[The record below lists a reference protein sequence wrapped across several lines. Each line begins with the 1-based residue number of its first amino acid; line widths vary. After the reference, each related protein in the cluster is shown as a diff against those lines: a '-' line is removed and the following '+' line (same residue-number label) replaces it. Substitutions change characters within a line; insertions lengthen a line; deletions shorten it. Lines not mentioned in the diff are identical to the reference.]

1 MLGVE
6 FSAKQLSSRL
16 AGIIWQGSE
25 CLITRILPIGFAM
38 KKLLLTLLFIPF
50 LYACGQGDAA
60 TQSTEAQPIHDHDR
74 CHLCGMMITKYPGPK
89 GQLGLKGETIVPK
102 FCSTRDMFNFA
113 LQPENK
119 RQITHLKVHDMSVT
133 DWEHP
138 DDNSFIDATSAWY
151 VYGTSK
157 KAVMGPAVAS
167 FSTEAAATQFA
178 NDFGGA
184 VLTYDQ
190 ITIELLA
197 GE

>member
-1 MLGVE
+1 
-6 FSAKQLSSRL
+6 
-16 AGIIWQGSE
+16 
-25 CLITRILPIGFAM
+25 M
-38 KKLLLTLLFIPF
+38 KKLICLLFLLPF
-50 LYACGQGDAA
+50 LSACSESSADAKQYTA
-60 TQSTEAQPIHDHDR
+60 EAIHEHDR

-89 GQLGLKGETIVPK
+89 GQVHLKGQTVVPK

-119 RQITHLKVHDMSVT
+119 RQIEALFVHDVGAT

-138 DDNSFIDATSAWY
+138 TDDAFIDGKTAWY

-167 FSTEAAATQFA
+167 FKNQDDAVKFA
-178 NDFGGA
+178 QEFGGA
-184 VLTYDQ
+184 VLPYEKID
-190 ITIELLA
+190 IELLA

>member
-1 MLGVE
+1 
-6 FSAKQLSSRL
+6 
-16 AGIIWQGSE
+16 
-25 CLITRILPIGFAM
+25 M
-38 KKLLLTLLFIPF
+38 KKLMLILLFIP
-50 LYACGQGDAA
+50 LMYACSQGDAA
-60 TQSTEAQPIHDHDR
+60 LQSTEAQPIHDHDR

-89 GQLGLKGETIVPK
+89 GQLVLKGETIVPK

-133 DWEHP
+133 DWDTP
-138 DDNSFIDATSAWY
+138 SDNAFIDATTAWY

-167 FSTEAAATQFA
+167 FSSKEAATQFA
-178 NDFGGA
+178 TEFGGA
-184 VLTYDQ
+184 VLAYDQ
-190 ITIELLA
+190 ITIELLD

>member
-1 MLGVE
+1 
-6 FSAKQLSSRL
+6 
-16 AGIIWQGSE
+16 
-25 CLITRILPIGFAM
+25 M
-38 KKLLLTLLFIPF
+38 KKLILTLLFVPF
-50 LYACGQGDAA
+50 MFACSQGEA
-60 TQSTEAQPIHDHDR
+60 TSQPTHAQAIHEHDR

-89 GQLGLKGETIVPK
+89 GQLSLKNETIVPK

-119 RQITHLKVHDMSVT
+119 RQITNLKVHDMSVT

-138 DDNSFIDATSAWY
+138 EDSAFIDAKSAWY

-167 FSTEAAATQFA
+167 FATKEGATQFA
-178 NDFGGA
+178 SEFGGA
-184 VLTYDQ
+184 VLTYEQ

>member
-1 MLGVE
+1 
-6 FSAKQLSSRL
+6 
-16 AGIIWQGSE
+16 
-25 CLITRILPIGFAM
+25 M
-38 KKLLLTLLFIPF
+38 KKLLLCLLFIP
-50 LYACGQGDAA
+50 LMYACSQGDASSRS
-60 TQSTEAQPIHDHDR
+60 TQAQAIHEHER

-89 GQLGLKGETIVPK
+89 GQLGLKNETIVPK

-113 LQPENK
+113 LQSENQ

-138 DDNSFIDATSAWY
+138 DDKSFIDATSAWY

-167 FSTEAAATQFA
+167 FSTEESATQFA
-178 NDFGGA
+178 TEFGGA
-184 VLTYDQ
+184 VLAYDQ